1 MLEGFF
7 RPVDLVDSL
16 IIPWILLAEHK
27 AREMCEVKGR
37 LASWPVS
44 PNCDSIWSLSILK
57 CWRTTHAV
65 GELQTIF
72 RGWRRKKW
80 TLLFLWNLL
89 NTHTQSHLSKIKCF
103 SCLVHFD
110 LGLLWRFGSSWDFYL
125 NMVPSNEVCQ
135 NEPGMSPSKNPTG
148 MLCSSDI
155 KVKINVSYPNQ
166 DAQS

>member
-1 MLEGFF
+1 MWGQGQTGLMASKSKLWFHLESINSEMLEDYTCCGG
-7 RPVDLVDSL
+7 VAD
-16 IIPWILLAEHK
+16 
-27 AREMCEVKGR
+27 
-37 LASWPVS
+37 
-44 PNCDSIWSLSILK
+44 N
-57 CWRTTHAV
+57 
-65 GELQTIF
+65 LQ
-72 RGWRRKKW
+72 RMKEKKW

-110 LGLLWRFGSSWDFYL
+110 LWLLWRFGSSWDFYL